1 MVKQTQ
7 IFTTRFTQADTV
19 RLRLHIE
26 NSGMSQTDFLRAA
39 VLDYMQRLEAGAEAP
54 VYDKVAN
61 RIDSLTKSNQEAYK
75 ASTDRTCAMLA
86 RVGIEVHALV
96 QYFASLE
103 GGKELMDDCIAKSR
117 RRISKALEPEEL
129 EVKEKMQVKV
139 PVNG

>member
-1 MVKQTQ
+1 MSRNPV
-7 IFTTRFTQADTV
+7 ISTRLQKDDYP
-19 RLRLHIE
+19 RLKKHVE
-26 NSGMSQTDFLRAA
+26 NSGLTQTDFLRAA
-39 VLDYMQRLEAGAEAP
+39 VLDYMQRLERDEKKQTYDQVAES
-54 VYDKVAN
+54 
-61 RIDSLTKSNQEAYK
+61 IGQLTKSNQEAYK

-96 QYFASLE
+96 EYFASLE
-103 GGKELMDDCIAKSR
+103 GGRELMDDCIAKSR